1 MSMRSA
7 ILPLALLAATAFTA
21 TAQAQIAAVAIDR
34 KLINTDGH
42 VMPAKN
48 PKPDSVMFLDTSA
61 FPPKV
66 LGSIE
71 APTTAGGPPATVAV
85 YKDNSMAIVT
95 GGPAQAVTLVDLR
108 GGKPK
113 VADRVKGGVGCAGV
127 SFTPDGKMA
136 LVANRGEG
144 TVSVFAIDHMK
155 LRLLDTVS
163 LGDKSVSPSYAAVS
177 PDGKVALVTE
187 DANNAVAVLDIDGQ
201 TVTAR
206 KGLLTTGVH
215 PYNMDFSPDGSLVAV
230 GNMGR
235 AVGDDDTVSLID
247 MTANP
252 IRTVNTISVD
262 GVEPEAVMF
271 SPDGKYLIVGLQDG
285 SQMPKD
291 SSFYHD
297 GGQLQ
302 IYAVNGHQLK
312 LLDKARIG
320 HWTQG
325 AAFSADGSK
334 IYVQSMREQNIQI
347 FDWDGTTL
355 KDTGQ
360 TIDLHGGGAAMQT
373 SY

>member
-1 MSMRSA
+1 MSRQLLLTA
-7 ILPLALLAATAFTA
+7 TLLAATTLTSA
-21 TAQAQIAAVAIDR
+21 AQAQIAAVAIDR
-34 KLINTDGH
+34 KLINTDGRT
-42 VMPAKN
+42 MPAQN
-48 PKPDSVMFLDTSA
+48 PKPDSVMFLDTSS

-66 LGSIE
+66 LGEVE

-85 YKDNSMAIVT
+85 YKDDSMAIVT
-95 GGPAQAVTLVDLR
+95 GGPAQAVTLVDLT

-113 VADRVKGGVGCAGV
+113 VVDQVKGGVGCAGV

-144 TVSVFAIDHMK
+144 TVSVFAIDNLK
-155 LRLLDTVS
+155 LKLLDTVTM
-163 LGDKSVSPSYAAVS
+163 GDTSVSPSFAAVS

-187 DANNAVAVLDIDGQ
+187 DANNAVAILDIDGQ
-201 TVTAR
+201 KVTAR
-206 KGLLTTGVH
+206 PGLLTTGVH
-215 PYNMDFSPDGSLVAV
+215 PYNLDFSPDGRLAVV

-247 MTANP
+247 MTADP

-285 SQMPKD
+285 SQMPAD

-302 IYAVNGHQLK
+302 IYAVNGHDLK

-325 AAFSADGSK
+325 AVFSADGSK
-334 IYVQSMREQNIQI
+334 IYVQSMREGDIQI

-355 KDTGQ
+355 KDTGAH
-360 TIDLHGGGAAMQT
+360 IDLKGGGAAMQT